1 MIANAEKEVARLEK
15 MKIASLQKMFP
26 RPGQTTPEIRFGG
39 FTEPWIEKR
48 FSDVYMPL
56 KNNTLSR
63 DCLNDNN
70 GIAQNIHYGDVLIRY
85 KSIVNVSTDK
95 VPFVNGD
102 IQLEISKSN
111 LLINGDVV
119 FADTAEDETVGKC
132 TEISGVGDYAVVS
145 GLHTIPVRP
154 KFEFAPLYLGY
165 FHNSESYHTQLLPL
179 MQGVKVLSVSKSAI
193 ADTLIYYPTS
203 IEEQKLIG
211 EYFNNLDCI
220 IEAKRDRI
228 VKLRNIKKACLEK
241 MFVNNTTEQ

>member
-1 MIANAEKEVARLEK
+1 
-15 MKIASLQKMFP
+15 
-26 RPGQTTPEIRFGG
+26 
-39 FTEPWIEKR
+39 
-48 FSDVYMPL
+48 
-56 KNNTLSR
+56 
-63 DCLNDNN
+63 
-70 GIAQNIHYGDVLIRY
+70 
-85 KSIVNVSTDK
+85 VNVSTDK